1 MKAIQ
6 PVQIWANGS
15 VQTGNWINAYIIN
28 DNLKDTAQ
36 FYWSIYTEITSGN
49 LLSQGNLTLTGE
61 EYLLWDTS
69 NDINQAAYDWICF
82 QLNLTLIP

>member
-15 VQTGNWINAYIIN
+15 VQTGNFIDAYIIH
-28 DNLKDTAQ
+28 DNLKDSAQ
-36 FYWSIYTEITSGN
+36 FYWGIYTEETSGN
-49 LLSQGNLTLTGE
+49 LLSQGNLILTGE
-61 EYLLWDTS
+61 DYLLWDTS

-82 QLNLTLIP
+82 QLGLTLI